1 MKLNLKTC
9 AMAAGTLFALYLAI
23 TWWPHA
29 AEFIGVV
36 FSAALPLFIG
46 AVIAYVLAIPMG
58 FYERLLFPKCEKKW
72 VRALRRPVCLA
83 LAFLT
88 VICIIALVIVLV
100 LPQLMDCLQLLAGEM
115 PGVLEKAVVLIGR
128 LELLPEDVYAWLN
141 GIDWK
146 NSLMQ
151 IGRTLVS
158 GVGGLMGTV
167 MQTVGSVFSG
177 IVTAFLSIIF
187 AIYLLADKETLA
199 QLGETLLRRT
209 IKPAW
214 REKLL
219 HVLCVVDDCFHK
231 FIVGQCVEAL
241 ILGVL
246 CLVGMWILKLP
257 YAPMISALIA
267 FTALI
272 PVAGAY
278 IGAGV
283 GAFMI
288 LMVSPMQALIFLI
301 FLVIL
306 QQLEGNLIYPRVV
319 GTSIGLPALWVLA
332 AVTVGGGVLGV
343 AGMLIGVP
351 LAAAVYRLLNEK
363 LDEKTDL

>member
-1 MKLNLKTC
+1 MKLNFKNC

-23 TWWPHA
+23 TWWPHVA
-29 AEFIGVV
+29 GFIGVV
-36 FSAALPLFIG
+36 LSAALPLFIG

-72 VRALRRPVCLA
+72 ARALRRPVSLA

-88 VICIIALVIVLV
+88 VICIIALVIVLI
-100 LPQLMDCLQLLAGEM
+100 LPQLVDCLQLLAGEI
-115 PGVLEKAVVLIGR
+115 PAVLEQAVALIGR
-128 LELLPEDVYAWLN
+128 LEILPEDVYAWLD
-141 GIDWK
+141 GIDWQ

-151 IGRTLVS
+151 IGKTLLN

-177 IVTAFLSIIF
+177 IVTTFLSIIF
-187 AIYLLADKETLA
+187 AVYLLAGKESLRQLA
-199 QLGETLLRRT
+199 QKLLRRAV
-209 IKPAW
+209 KPAW
-214 REKLL
+214 REKLTHIL
-219 HVLCVVDDCFHK
+219 SVVDDSFHK

-246 CLVGMWILKLP
+246 CLIGMWILKLP

-278 IGAGV
+278 IGAGI

-301 FLVIL
+301 FLIIL
-306 QQLEGNLIYPRVV
+306 QQLEGNLVYPRVV

-332 AVTVGGGVLGV
+332 AVTVGGGVMGV

-351 LAAAVYRLLNEK
+351 VAAAIYRLLNEK
-363 LDEKTDL
+363 LDEKNDL